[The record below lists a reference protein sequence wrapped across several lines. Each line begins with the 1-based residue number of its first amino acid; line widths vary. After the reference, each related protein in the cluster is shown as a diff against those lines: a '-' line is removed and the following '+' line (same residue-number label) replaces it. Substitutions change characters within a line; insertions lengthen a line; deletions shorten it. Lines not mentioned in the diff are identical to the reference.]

1 MHKGKKKKAKLSKP
15 HFIVHN
21 YTVLSIL
28 KEILGALESVL

>member
-1 MHKGKKKKAKLSKP
+1 MHKEKKKAEVAKP

-21 YTVLSIL
+21 YTILSIW